1 MENRMKLSKFT
12 LSDDTEQFE
21 GYTDGTNWGKWAN
34 VCFSREQ
41 LIEFLGSTPYDFRFD
56 NDGEVPIVLVYWEKN
71 ENPELI
77 QSTPL
82 PTDNGEILEGYF
94 LDLEFMEVEE

>member
-1 MENRMKLSKFT
+1 MKLSKFT
-12 LSDDTEQFE
+12 LSDNDEVFE
-21 GYTDGTNWGKWAN
+21 GYTDGTNCKWAN

-71 ENPELI
+71 EHPELI
-77 QSTPL
+77 FSTPL
-82 PTDNGEILEGYF
+82 PTDDGEILEGYF